1 MQGLNRLTFGYVT
14 DNKPQVVLEIVFKR
28 IVLLLMLTDCLLAIE
43 LPVVCLLAHGDAQAL
58 RASAVGCLVLA
69 QHAQEFCAEN
79 AENAE
84 L

>member
-1 MQGLNRLTFGYVT
+1 MAMSLTT
-14 DNKPQVVLEIVFKR
+14 SDAQVVLEIVFQR
-28 IVLLLMLTDCLLAIE
+28 IVFLLMLTDCLLAIE

-69 QHAQEFCAEN
+69 QHAQGLCAEN